1 MSEQRSAPAAGN
13 HEHFEK
19 AGLATKAIHAG
30 YRPDPQTGAVNT
42 PIYASSTF
50 AQDGV
55 GGLRGGFEYARTGN
69 PTRAALET
77 ALAAVEDGSFGRAF
91 GSGMGATD
99 CALRALLR
107 PGDHVVIPDD
117 AYGGTFRLIDKVFT
131 QWGVQHTPVALSDL
145 DAVRAALTPR
155 TRLIW
160 VETPTNP
167 LLSIAD
173 IAAIVGLGAEH
184 SAKVLV
190 DNTFASPAL
199 QQPLTLGAD
208 IVLHSTTKYIGGHSD
223 VVGGALITND
233 EQLDAAFGFLQNGAG
248 AVPGPFDA
256 YLIMRGLKTLVLRMQ
271 RHSENAAAVAEF
283 LTEHA
288 SVNAV
293 LYPGLPSHPGHQVAA
308 RQMRGFGGMVSVRM
322 RGGRSAAEAL
332 CANTK
337 VFILAESLGGVES
350 LIEYP
355 GAMTHAS
362 TAGSQ
367 LEVPDDLVRLSVG
380 IEDIADLITDLEQA
394 LG

>member
-1 MSEQRSAPAAGN
+1 MSEH
-13 HEHFEK
+13 HEFT
-19 AGLATKAIHAG
+19 GLATKAIHAG
-30 YRPDPQTGAVNT
+30 YRPDPATGAVNT

-69 PTRAALET
+69 PTRAALE
-77 ALAAVEDGSFGRAF
+77 ASLAVVEGGAYGRAF
-91 GSGMGATD
+91 SSGMAATD
-99 CALRALLR
+99 CALRAILR
-107 PGDHVVIPDD
+107 PGDHIVIPND

-131 QWGVQHTPVALSDL
+131 GWNVEYTPVALSDP
-145 DAVRAALTPR
+145 DAVAAALTPK

-173 IAAIVGLGAEH
+173 ISAIAELGRQN

-208 IVLHSTTKYIGGHSD
+208 VVLHSTTKYIGGHSD
-223 VVGGALITND
+223 VVGGALVTND
-233 EQLDAAFGFLQNGAG
+233 RELDDAFGFLQNGAG

-256 YLIMRGLKTLVLRMQ
+256 YLTMRGLKTLVLRMQ
-271 RHSENAAAVAEF
+271 RHSENASAVAEF
-283 LTEHA
+283 LSGQP
-288 SVNAV
+288 SVSTV
-293 LYPGLPSHPGHQVAA
+293 LYPGLPSHPGHEVAA
-308 RQMRGFGGMVSVRM
+308 RQMSGFGGMVSVRM
-322 RGGRSAAEAL
+322 RGGRAAAERL
-332 CANTK
+332 CARTR

-350 LIEYP
+350 LIEHP
-355 GAMTHAS
+355 SAMTHAS

-380 IEDIADLITDLEQA
+380 IEDIADLLGDLGQA
-394 LG
+394 LA

>member
-1 MSEQRSAPAAGN
+1 MSDDRNGHPE
-13 HEHFEK
+13 FT
-19 AGLATKAIHAG
+19 GLATKAIHAG
-30 YRPDPQTGAVNT
+30 YRPDPATGAVNA

-55 GGLRGGFEYARTGN
+55 GALRGGFEYARTGN
-69 PTRAALET
+69 PTRAALEA
-77 ALAAVEDGSFGRAF
+77 ALAAVEDGAYGRAF
-91 GSGMGATD
+91 GSGMAATD

-107 PGDHVVIPDD
+107 PGDHVVIPND

-131 QWGVQHTPVALSDL
+131 QWNVEYTPVALHEL
-145 DAVRAALTPR
+145 DAVAAAITPR

-160 VETPTNP
+160 AETPTNP

-173 IAAIVGLGAEH
+173 IAALAELGQR
-184 SAKVLV
+184 SFAKVLV

-199 QQPLTLGAD
+199 QRPLTLGAD

-223 VVGGALITND
+223 VVGGALVTND
-233 EQLDAAFGFLQNGAG
+233 QELDEAFAFLQNGAG

-256 YLIMRGLKTLVLRMQ
+256 YLTMRGLKTLVLRMQ
-271 RHSENAAAVAEF
+271 RHSENASAVAEF
-283 LTEHA
+283 LAGHPA
-288 SVNAV
+288 VSAV
-293 LYPGLPSHPGHQVAA
+293 LYPGLPSHPGHEVAA
-308 RQMRGFGGMVSVRM
+308 RQMSAFGGMVSVRM
-322 RGGRSAAEAL
+322 RGGRDAARDL
-332 CANTK
+332 CAKTK

-350 LIEYP
+350 LIEHP
-355 GAMTHAS
+355 SAMTHAS

-380 IEDIADLITDLEQA
+380 IEDVSDLLADLGQA